1 MDGSTAIG
9 PMFLVLKSSPEQEQA
24 LQTLLRQ
31 QQDKGSPNYHRWL
44 TPEEFGTAFGAEE
57 SDIQQITDWLT
68 NRGFTIRNIA
78 LGRRSVT
85 FSGTAAQVEEAF
97 HTEMHNYLVKGERHF
112 SNSADISLP
121 EALGPVVTGV
131 SGLNDFKPRPA
142 HTPIRPIARGIDEGQ
157 GSQPAL
163 SAGGNHYLAPG
174 DFSIIYNTQPLLLNN
189 VDGNGV
195 TIAIVGASGN
205 IAASDPNIEQFRS
218 IFLPNYNASNVNIIP
233 PPSGYGCGAPLTNSV
248 PWDEEA
254 YLDLEWSGAVAPNA
268 TIDYVPSGNVACSAG
283 YVVETNS
290 APIISM
296 SVQACEAAWSSSYAY
311 INVLWEQAAAQGITV
326 FVSAGDGG
334 SAGCDDFSTESVAS
348 QGYAVNGLASTAF
361 NVAVGG
367 SEFNEGSSTGYWN
380 PTNSSTPGSNLAL
393 TSAAGYIPE
402 NTWNESAAE
411 GGDGIWAGGGGIS
424 QCTPLP
430 WWQTGPGVPQSDPVL
445 LSVLNCGLPG
455 VSGQHRYLPDVSLSA
470 AGHDGYITCLSS
482 APCTLNPDGSLH
494 SAAVFGG
501 TSASSPAF
509 AGIQALIDQQY
520 GRQGQANCVYYQLAA
535 LQNTT
540 ACNSMSAGGPAS
552 SCVFN
557 DITVGGNGVP
567 CQAGSANCPTSGP
580 LVLPN
585 FNAGTGYDLA
595 TGLGSVNASNLFNQ
609 WDTVGLAAV
618 NLTPLSLAFPSEA
631 VSTTSAAQSV
641 TVTNTGTANLIIS
654 TVTVG
659 GTNASD
665 FAKSADNCTGATVT
679 PSNSCT
685 VSITFTPSATG
696 NRTGSLSFFDNT
708 ANSPQTITLTGTGT
722 MSAIAISGVSPGSLT
737 LVQGGSGQAVTV
749 NLTRTNYTN
758 SITLATSTLPTGVTA
773 TYTQP
778 GTGNSG
784 SITLQAASNAAL
796 VTNQTVTITASGSG
810 VSSVTSTFSLTVNA
824 APSIAISNLNPS
836 SLTLVQGGSSQAVTV
851 NLSRTNYT
859 DNLTLAASAL
869 PTGVTAT
876 YTQPGTGNSG
886 SISLQAASNATPVTN
901 QTITI
906 TASGSGVSSA
916 TSTFSLTVNSGALA
930 SLSPQ
935 SLNFAGQGVS
945 TASASQPVTLSNI
958 GTATLNISGITIT
971 GGNSGDFTQ
980 TSTCTATLAAGAN
993 CTINVTFKP
1002 TATGMRSGTLSIS
1015 DDAAGSP
1022 HTVALAGTGTDFALG
1037 VQSGGSTSETVG
1049 AGQTATYHF
1058 EITPTAFS
1066 GSVALTCSW
1075 AGAQPRGTNC
1085 TVSPT
1090 SVNLDGTNAAP
1101 FTVTVAT
1108 TARSLAGPGPDGWP
1122 GARIGHRAVPPTVWL
1137 LALMALMGLVALR
1150 RRRVYASLA
1159 VGMLF
1164 VLLWAGCGG
1173 GGGGGGAPPPTPQ
1186 TGTPA
1191 GTYTLTVT
1199 GSTGSGA
1206 ATLSHNVTLTL
1217 TVN

>member
-1 MDGSTAIG
+1 MSCRFSVPKTSVAFWVALALASIRVSAAPAQAQKAFSLKDFKLARPRITQPIDDSVVVRVAASRPRVLDRATDLGRMDGSTAIG

-121 EALGPVVTGV
+121 ETLGPVVTGV

-157 GSQPAL
+157 GSQPTL

-189 VDGNGV
+189 VDGSGV

-205 IAASDPNIEQFRS
+205 IATSDPSIEQFRS

-283 YVVETNS
+283 YVVETNT

-380 PTNSSTPGSNLAL
+380 PANSSTPGSNLAL

-402 NTWNESAAE
+402 KTWNESAAE
-411 GGDGIWAGGGGIS
+411 GGGGIWAGGGGIS

-520 GRQGQANCVYYQLAA
+520 GRQGQANSVYYQLAA

-540 ACNSMSAGGPAS
+540 ACNSTSAGGPAS
-552 SCVFN
+552 FCVFN

-631 VSTTSAAQSV
+631 VSTTSTAQSV

-685 VSITFTPSATG
+685 VSVTFTPSATG

-810 VSSVTSTFSLTVNA
+810 VSS
-824 APSIAISNLNPS
+824 
-836 SLTLVQGGSSQAVTV
+836 
-851 NLSRTNYT
+851 
-859 DNLTLAASAL
+859 
-869 PTGVTAT
+869 
-876 YTQPGTGNSG
+876 
-886 SISLQAASNATPVTN
+886 
-901 QTITI
+901 
-906 TASGSGVSSA
+906 A
-916 TSTFSLTVNSGALA
+916 TSAFSLTVNSGAVA

-935 SLNFAGQGVS
+935 SLNFGGQGAGTVS
-945 TASASQPVTLSNI
+945 VSQPVTLSDS

-971 GGNSGDFTQ
+971 GTNSGDFTQ
-980 TSTCTATLAAGAN
+980 TNTCTATLATGAN

-1002 TATGMRSGTLSIS
+1002 TATGTRSGTLSIT
-1015 DDAAGSP
+1015 DDALGSP
-1022 HTVALAGTGTDFALG
+1022 HTVAVAGTGTDFALG
-1037 VQSGGSTSETVG
+1037 VQSGGSTSATVG

-1066 GSVALTCSW
+1066 GSVALSCSW
-1075 AGAQPRGTNC
+1075 AGSQPRGTNC

-1101 FTVTVAT
+1101 FTVAVTT
-1108 TARSLAGPGPDGWP
+1108 TARSLAGPGLDGSP
-1122 GARIGHRAVPPTVWL
+1122 GARIGHHAVPPAVWW
-1137 LALMALMGLVALR
+1137 LALMALTGLVALR

-1159 VGMLF
+1159 AGMLF
-1164 VLLWAGCGG
+1164 VLLWAACGG
-1173 GGGGGGAPPPTPQ
+1173 GGGGGGTPSPAPQ

-1206 ATLSHNVTLTL
+1206 ATLSHNLTLTL